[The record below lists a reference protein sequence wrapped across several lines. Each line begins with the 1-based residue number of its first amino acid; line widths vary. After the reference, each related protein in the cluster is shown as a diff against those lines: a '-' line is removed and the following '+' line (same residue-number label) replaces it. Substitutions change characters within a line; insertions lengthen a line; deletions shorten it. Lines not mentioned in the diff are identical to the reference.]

1 MMISRICRGL
11 PTALTEMVMNNVSV
25 LNVNLYGRLVGT
37 LTNLGGDRTIFAFT
51 EEYIDDPDR
60 PTLGLAFKDEFGGL
74 YMDFRPYQKRVMPF
88 FSNLLP
94 EGHLRKYLAKQAG
107 VNPEREFY
115 LLWALGHDLPGA
127 ITITPAN
134 GEAWPPD
141 ANRDGDASRDGHR
154 ENALRFS
161 LAGVQLKFSAV
172 TEASGG
178 LTIPA
183 SGVGGSWIVKL
194 PSREFSG
201 LPENEFSMMKLA
213 GLVGIN
219 VPAIDLV
226 GMGTI
231 KSLPDGIEKIG
242 SHAFVI
248 ERFDRLSDG
257 SRVHVEDFAQVYGLY
272 PEDKYGNGSFR
283 NIAQV
288 IAAEGNDTDI
298 IEFVRRLTFNM
309 LIGNADMHMKN
320 WSLIYPDKRHVA
332 LAPAYDFV
340 TTVPYIPGDEINM
353 KVSRARVFSAFSVDE
368 LTHLAVKAAIP
379 KKMVL
384 DTAKETVQ
392 SFLEHWQRE
401 AANLPMSDEVRSAVA
416 AHMKTVPILSEL
428 S

>member
-1 MMISRICRGL
+1 MEI
-11 PTALTEMVMNNVSV
+11 AMNSLSV
-25 LNVNLYGRLVGT
+25 LDVNLYGKPIGT
-37 LTNLGGDRTIFAFT
+37 LTNVGGDRTFFAFT
-51 EEYIDDPDR
+51 DAYIENPDR
-60 PTLGLAFKDEFGGL
+60 PILGLAFKEEFGEL
-74 YMDFRPYQKRVMPF
+74 YTDFRPYQKRVMPF

-94 EGHLRKYLAKQAG
+94 EGHLRKYLAEQAG

-115 LLWALGHDLPGA
+115 LLWALGRDLPGA
-127 ITITPAN
+127 ITITPSD

-141 ANRDGDASRDGHR
+141 AAGGAGNHGDNHR

-172 TEASGG
+172 MEASGG

-201 LPENEFSMMKLA
+201 VPENEFSMMKLA
-213 GLVGIN
+213 SLIGMN

-226 GMGTI
+226 SVDAI
-231 KSLPDGIEKIG
+231 KNLPEGIDKIG
-242 SHAFVI
+242 KHAFVI

-257 SRVHVEDFAQVYGLY
+257 SCVHIEDFAQVYGLY
-272 PEDKYGNGSFR
+272 PEDKYGNGTFR

-288 IAAEGNDTDI
+288 IAAEGNDADI
-298 IEFVRRLTFNM
+298 IEYVRRLTFNM

-320 WSLIYPDKRHVA
+320 WSLIYPDRRHVS

-340 TTVPYIPGDEINM
+340 ATVPYIPGDATNM
-353 KVSRARVFSAFSVDE
+353 KISRAKVFSAFSLDE
-368 LTHLAVKAAIP
+368 LSHLAVKAAIP
-379 KKMVL
+379 KKMAI
-384 DTAKETVQ
+384 DAAKETVQ
-392 SFLEHWQRE
+392 LFREHWDAE
-401 AANLPMSDEVRSAVA
+401 APNLPMSDEVRSAVET
-416 AHMKTVPILSEL
+416 HMKTVPILEEL

>member
-1 MMISRICRGL
+1 MS
-11 PTALTEMVMNNVSV
+11 NVSV
-25 LNVNLYGRLVGT
+25 LNVNLYGEPIGT

-51 EEYIDDPDR
+51 DEYIENPDR
-60 PTLGLAFKDEFGGL
+60 PTLGLAFKDEFGEL
-74 YMDFRPYQKRVMPF
+74 YTDFRPYQKRVMPF

-94 EGHLRKYLAKQAG
+94 EGHLRKYLAEQAG

-127 ITITPAN
+127 ITITPAD

-141 ANRDGDASRDGHR
+141 AADGADDHGDDQR

-161 LAGVQLKFSAV
+161 LAGAQLKFSAV
-172 TEASGG
+172 MEASGG

-194 PSREFSG
+194 PSREFAG
-201 LPENEFSMMKLA
+201 VPENEFSMMKLA
-213 GLVGIN
+213 GLIGMN

-226 GMGTI
+226 SIDAI
-231 KSLPDGIEKIG
+231 KNLPEGIDKIG
-242 SHAFVI
+242 NHAFVI

-257 SRVHVEDFAQVYGLY
+257 SRVHIEDFAQVYGLY
-272 PEDKYGNGSFR
+272 PEDKYGNGTFR

-288 IAAEGNDTDI
+288 IAAEGNDADI
-298 IEFVRRLTFNM
+298 IEYVRRLTFNM

-320 WSLIYPDKRHVA
+320 WSLIYPDRRYVS

-340 TTVPYIPGDEINM
+340 ATVPYIPGDATNM
-353 KVSRARVFSAFSVDE
+353 KISRAKVFSAFSVDE
-368 LTHLAVKAAIP
+368 LEHLAVKASIPRKMAI
-379 KKMVL
+379 
-384 DTAKETVQ
+384 DAAQETVQ
-392 SFLEHWQRE
+392 AFREHWGTE
-401 AANLPMSDEVRSAVA
+401 AANLPMSDEVRSAVED
-416 AHMKTVPILSEL
+416 HMKTVPILEEL

>member
-1 MMISRICRGL
+1 
-11 PTALTEMVMNNVSV
+11 MNSVSV
-25 LNVNLYGRLVGT
+25 LNVNLYGEPIGT

-51 EEYIDDPDR
+51 DEYIADPDR
-60 PTLGLAFKDEFGGL
+60 PTLGLAFKDEFGEL
-74 YMDFRPYQKRVMPF
+74 NTDFRPYQKRVMPF

-94 EGHLRKYLAKQAG
+94 EGRLRKYLAEQAG
-107 VNPEREFY
+107 VNSEREFH

-127 ITITPAN
+127 ITITPAD
-134 GEAWPPD
+134 GEAWPPYVAD
-141 ANRDGDASRDGHR
+141 GRDDHDDDHR

-194 PSREFSG
+194 PSREFAG
-201 LPENEFSMMKLA
+201 VPENEFSMMKLA
-213 GLVGIN
+213 GLVGMN

-226 GMGTI
+226 GIDAI
-231 KSLPDGIEKIG
+231 KNLPEGLDKIG
-242 SHAFVI
+242 KHAFVI

-257 SRVHVEDFAQVYGLY
+257 SRVHIEDFAQVYGLY
-272 PEDKYGNGSFR
+272 PEEKYGNGTFR

-288 IAAEGNDTDI
+288 IAAEGNDADI
-298 IEFVRRLTFNM
+298 IEYVRRLTFNM

-320 WSLIYPDKRHVA
+320 WSLIYPDRRNVS
-332 LAPAYDFV
+332 LAPTYDFV
-340 TTVPYIPGDEINM
+340 ATVPYLPGDATNM
-353 KVSRARVFSAFSVDE
+353 KISRAKAFSAFSMDE

-379 KKMVL
+379 KKMTI
-384 DTAKETVQ
+384 DAAKETVQ
-392 SFLEHWQRE
+392 RFRE
-401 AANLPMSDEVRSAVA
+401 QWEAEATNLPMSDEVRSAVE
-416 AHMKTVPILSEL
+416 AHMKTVPILEEL

>member
-1 MMISRICRGL
+1 MS
-11 PTALTEMVMNNVSV
+11 NVSV
-25 LNVNLYGRLVGT
+25 LNVNLYGEPIGT

-51 EEYIDDPDR
+51 DEYIENPDR
-60 PTLGLAFKDEFGGL
+60 PTLGLAFKDEFGEL
-74 YMDFRPYQKRVMPF
+74 YTDFRPYQKRVMPF

-94 EGHLRKYLAKQAG
+94 EGHLRKYLAEQAG

-141 ANRDGDASRDGHR
+141 AADGADDHGDDQR

-172 TEASGG
+172 MEASGG

-194 PSREFSG
+194 PSREFAG
-201 LPENEFSMMKLA
+201 VPENEFSMMKLA
-213 GLVGIN
+213 GLIGMN

-226 GMGTI
+226 SIDAI
-231 KSLPDGIEKIG
+231 KNLPEGIDKIG
-242 SHAFVI
+242 NHAFVI

-257 SRVHVEDFAQVYGLY
+257 SRVHIEDFAQVYGLY
-272 PEDKYGNGSFR
+272 PEDKYGNGTFR

-288 IAAEGNDTDI
+288 IAAEGNDADI
-298 IEFVRRLTFNM
+298 IEYVRRLTFNM

-320 WSLIYPDKRHVA
+320 WSLIYPDRRYVS

-340 TTVPYIPGDEINM
+340 ATVPYIPGDATNM
-353 KVSRARVFSAFSVDE
+353 KISRAKVFSAFSVDE
-368 LTHLAVKAAIP
+368 LEHLAVKASIPRKMAI
-379 KKMVL
+379 
-384 DTAKETVQ
+384 DAAQETVQ
-392 SFLEHWQRE
+392 AFREHWGTE
-401 AANLPMSDEVRSAVA
+401 AANLPMSDEVRSAVED
-416 AHMKTVPILSEL
+416 HMKTVPILEEL

>member
-1 MMISRICRGL
+1 MSS
-11 PTALTEMVMNNVSV
+11 VSV
-25 LNVNLYGRLVGT
+25 LNVNLYGEPIGT

-51 EEYIDDPDR
+51 DEYIADSER
-60 PTLGLAFKDEFGGL
+60 PTLGLAFKDEFGEL
-74 YMDFRPYQKRVMPF
+74 YTDFRPYQKRVMPF

-94 EGHLRKYLAKQAG
+94 EGHLRKYLAEQAG

-127 ITITPAN
+127 ITITPAD

-141 ANRDGDASRDGHR
+141 AADGADVHGDDQR
-154 ENALRFS
+154 EYALRFS

-172 TEASGG
+172 MEASGG

-194 PSREFSG
+194 PSREFAG
-201 LPENEFSMMKLA
+201 VPENEFSMMKLA
-213 GLVGIN
+213 SLIGMN

-226 GMGTI
+226 SIDAI
-231 KSLPDGIEKIG
+231 KNLPDGIDKIG
-242 SHAFVI
+242 NHAFVI

-257 SRVHVEDFAQVYGLY
+257 SRVHIEDFAQVYGLY
-272 PEDKYGNGSFR
+272 PEDKYGNGTFR

-288 IAAEGNDTDI
+288 IAAEGNDADI
-298 IEFVRRLTFNM
+298 IEYVRRLTFNM

-320 WSLIYPDKRHVA
+320 WSLIYPDRRYVS

-340 TTVPYIPGDEINM
+340 ATVPYIPGDATNM
-353 KVSRARVFSAFSVDE
+353 KISRAKVFSAFSVDE
-368 LTHLAVKAAIP
+368 LEHLAVKAAIP
-379 KKMVL
+379 KKMAI
-384 DTAKETVQ
+384 DAAKETVRL
-392 SFLEHWQRE
+392 FREHWEAE
-401 AANLPMSDEVRSAVA
+401 AANLPMSDEVRSAVET
-416 AHMKTVPILSEL
+416 HMKTVPILEEL

>member
-1 MMISRICRGL
+1 MS
-11 PTALTEMVMNNVSV
+11 NVSV
-25 LNVNLYGRLVGT
+25 LNVNLYGEPIGT

-51 EEYIDDPDR
+51 DEYIENPDR
-60 PTLGLAFKDEFGGL
+60 PTLGLAFKDEFGEL
-74 YMDFRPYQKRVMPF
+74 YTDFRPYQKRVMPF

-94 EGHLRKYLAKQAG
+94 EGHLRKYLAEQAG

-127 ITITPAN
+127 ITITPAD

-141 ANRDGDASRDGHR
+141 AADGADDHGDDQR

-172 TEASGG
+172 MEASGG

-194 PSREFSG
+194 PSREFAG
-201 LPENEFSMMKLA
+201 VPENEFSMMKLA
-213 GLVGIN
+213 GLIGMN

-226 GMGTI
+226 SIDAI
-231 KSLPDGIEKIG
+231 KNLPEGIDKIG
-242 SHAFVI
+242 NHAFVI

-257 SRVHVEDFAQVYGLY
+257 SRVHIEDFAQVYGLY
-272 PEDKYGNGSFR
+272 PEDKYGNGTFR

-288 IAAEGNDTDI
+288 IAAEGNDADI
-298 IEFVRRLTFNM
+298 IEYVRRLTFNM

-320 WSLIYPDKRHVA
+320 WSLIYPDRRYVS

-340 TTVPYIPGDEINM
+340 ATVPYIPGDATNM
-353 KVSRARVFSAFSVDE
+353 KISRAKVFSAFSVDE
-368 LTHLAVKAAIP
+368 LEPLAVKASIPRKMAI
-379 KKMVL
+379 
-384 DTAKETVQ
+384 DAAQETVQ
-392 SFLEHWQRE
+392 AFREHWGTE
-401 AANLPMSDEVRSAVA
+401 AANLPMSDEVRSAVED
-416 AHMKTVPILSEL
+416 HMKTVPILEEL

>member
-1 MMISRICRGL
+1 MSNG
-11 PTALTEMVMNNVSV
+11 SV
-25 LNVNLYGRLVGT
+25 LNVNLYGEPIGT

-51 EEYIDDPDR
+51 DEYIENPDR
-60 PTLGLAFKDEFGGL
+60 PTLGLAFKDEFGEL
-74 YMDFRPYQKRVMPF
+74 YTDFRPYQKRVMPF

-94 EGHLRKYLAKQAG
+94 EGHLRKYLAEQAG

-127 ITITPAN
+127 ITITPAD

-141 ANRDGDASRDGHR
+141 AADGADDHGDDQR

-172 TEASGG
+172 MEASGG

-194 PSREFSG
+194 PSREFAG
-201 LPENEFSMMKLA
+201 VPENEFSMMKLA
-213 GLVGIN
+213 GLIGMN

-226 GMGTI
+226 SIDAI
-231 KSLPDGIEKIG
+231 KNLPEGIDKIG
-242 SHAFVI
+242 NHAFVI

-257 SRVHVEDFAQVYGLY
+257 SRVHIEDFAQVYGLY
-272 PEDKYGNGSFR
+272 PEDKYGNGTFR

-288 IAAEGNDTDI
+288 IAAEGNDADI
-298 IEFVRRLTFNM
+298 IEYVRRLTFNM

-320 WSLIYPDKRHVA
+320 WSLIYPDRRYVS

-340 TTVPYIPGDEINM
+340 ATVPYIPGDATNM
-353 KVSRARVFSAFSVDE
+353 KISRAKVFSAFSVDE
-368 LTHLAVKAAIP
+368 LEHLAVKASIPRKMAI
-379 KKMVL
+379 
-384 DTAKETVQ
+384 DAAQETVQ
-392 SFLEHWQRE
+392 AFREHWGTE
-401 AANLPMSDEVRSAVA
+401 AANLPMSDEVRSAVED
-416 AHMKTVPILSEL
+416 HMKTVPILEEL

>member
-1 MMISRICRGL
+1 MS
-11 PTALTEMVMNNVSV
+11 NVSV
-25 LNVNLYGRLVGT
+25 LNVNLYGEPIGT

-51 EEYIDDPDR
+51 DEYIENPDR
-60 PTLGLAFKDEFGGL
+60 PTLGLAFKDEFGEL
-74 YMDFRPYQKRVMPF
+74 YTDFRPYQKRVMPF

-94 EGHLRKYLAKQAG
+94 EGHLRKYLAEQAG

-127 ITITPAN
+127 ITITPAD

-141 ANRDGDASRDGHR
+141 AADGADDHGDDQR

-172 TEASGG
+172 MEASGG

-194 PSREFSG
+194 PSREFAG
-201 LPENEFSMMKLA
+201 VPENEFSMMKLA
-213 GLVGIN
+213 GLIGIN

-226 GMGTI
+226 SIDAI
-231 KSLPDGIEKIG
+231 KNLPEGIDKIG
-242 SHAFVI
+242 NHAFVI

-257 SRVHVEDFAQVYGLY
+257 SRVHIEDFAQVYGLY
-272 PEDKYGNGSFR
+272 PEDKYGNGTFR

-288 IAAEGNDTDI
+288 IAAEGNDADI
-298 IEFVRRLTFNM
+298 IEYVRRLTFNM

-320 WSLIYPDKRHVA
+320 WSLIYPDRRYVS

-340 TTVPYIPGDEINM
+340 AIVPYIPGDATNM
-353 KVSRARVFSAFSVDE
+353 KISRAKVFSAFSVDE
-368 LTHLAVKAAIP
+368 LEHLAVKASIPRKMAI
-379 KKMVL
+379 
-384 DTAKETVQ
+384 DAAQETVQ
-392 SFLEHWQRE
+392 AFREHWGTE
-401 AANLPMSDEVRSAVA
+401 AANLPMSDEVRSAVED
-416 AHMKTVPILSEL
+416 HMKTVPILEEL

>member
-1 MMISRICRGL
+1 MEITLS
-11 PTALTEMVMNNVSV
+11 NVSV
-25 LNVNLYGRLVGT
+25 LDVNLHGDPIGT

-51 EEYIDDPDR
+51 DEYIENPDR
-60 PTLGLAFKDEFGGL
+60 PTLGLAFKDEFGEL
-74 YMDFRPYQKRVMPF
+74 YTDFRPYQKRVMPF

-94 EGHLRKYLAKQAG
+94 EGHLRKYLAEQAG

-127 ITITPAN
+127 ITITPAD

-141 ANRDGDASRDGHR
+141 AADGADDHGDDQR

-172 TEASGG
+172 MEASGG

-194 PSREFSG
+194 PSREFAG
-201 LPENEFSMMKLA
+201 VPENEFSMMKLA
-213 GLVGIN
+213 GLIGMN

-226 GMGTI
+226 SIDAI
-231 KSLPDGIEKIG
+231 KNLPEGIDKIG
-242 SHAFVI
+242 NHAFVI

-257 SRVHVEDFAQVYGLY
+257 SRVHIEDFAQVYGLY
-272 PEDKYGNGSFR
+272 PEDKYGNGTFR

-288 IAAEGNDTDI
+288 IAAEGNDADI
-298 IEFVRRLTFNM
+298 IEYVRRLTFNM

-320 WSLIYPDKRHVA
+320 WSLIYPDRRYVS

-340 TTVPYIPGDEINM
+340 ATVPYIPGDATNM
-353 KVSRARVFSAFSVDE
+353 KISRAKVFSAFSVDE
-368 LTHLAVKAAIP
+368 LEHLAVKASIPRKMAI
-379 KKMVL
+379 
-384 DTAKETVQ
+384 DAAQETVQ
-392 SFLEHWQRE
+392 AFREHWGTE
-401 AANLPMSDEVRSAVA
+401 AANLPMSDEVRSAVED
-416 AHMKTVPILSEL
+416 HMKTVPILEEL

>member
-1 MMISRICRGL
+1 MS
-11 PTALTEMVMNNVSV
+11 NVSV
-25 LNVNLYGRLVGT
+25 LNVNLYGEPIGT

-51 EEYIDDPDR
+51 DEYIENPDR
-60 PTLGLAFKDEFGGL
+60 PTLGLAFKDEFGEL
-74 YMDFRPYQKRVMPF
+74 YTDFRPYQKRVMPF

-94 EGHLRKYLAKQAG
+94 EGHLRKYLAEQAG

-115 LLWALGHDLPGA
+115 LLWPLGHDLPGA
-127 ITITPAN
+127 ITITPAD

-141 ANRDGDASRDGHR
+141 AADGADDHGDDQR

-172 TEASGG
+172 MEASGG

-194 PSREFSG
+194 PSREFAG
-201 LPENEFSMMKLA
+201 VPENEFSMMKLA
-213 GLVGIN
+213 GLIGMN

-226 GMGTI
+226 SIDAI
-231 KSLPDGIEKIG
+231 KNLPEGIDKIG
-242 SHAFVI
+242 NHAFVI

-257 SRVHVEDFAQVYGLY
+257 SRVHIEDFAQVYGLY
-272 PEDKYGNGSFR
+272 PEDKYGNGTFR

-288 IAAEGNDTDI
+288 IAAEGNDADI
-298 IEFVRRLTFNM
+298 IEYVRRLTFNM

-320 WSLIYPDKRHVA
+320 WSLIYPDRRYVS

-340 TTVPYIPGDEINM
+340 ATVPYIPGDATNM
-353 KVSRARVFSAFSVDE
+353 KISRAKVFSAFSVDE
-368 LTHLAVKAAIP
+368 LEHLAVKASIPRKMAI
-379 KKMVL
+379 
-384 DTAKETVQ
+384 DAAQETVQ
-392 SFLEHWQRE
+392 AFREHWGTE
-401 AANLPMSDEVRSAVA
+401 AANLPMSDEVRSAVED
-416 AHMKTVPILSEL
+416 HMKTVPILEEL

>member
-1 MMISRICRGL
+1 MS
-11 PTALTEMVMNNVSV
+11 NVSV
-25 LNVNLYGRLVGT
+25 LNVNLYGEPIGT

-51 EEYIDDPDR
+51 DEYIENPDR
-60 PTLGLAFKDEFGGL
+60 PTLGLAFKDEFGEL
-74 YMDFRPYQKRVMPF
+74 YTDFRPYQKRVMPF

-94 EGHLRKYLAKQAG
+94 EGHLRKYLAEQAG

-127 ITITPAN
+127 ITITPAD

-141 ANRDGDASRDGHR
+141 AADGADDHGDDQR

-172 TEASGG
+172 MEASGG

-194 PSREFSG
+194 PSREFAG
-201 LPENEFSMMKLA
+201 VPENEFSMMKLA
-213 GLVGIN
+213 GLIGMN

-226 GMGTI
+226 SIDAI
-231 KSLPDGIEKIG
+231 KNLPEGIDKIG
-242 SHAFVI
+242 NHAFVI

-257 SRVHVEDFAQVYGLY
+257 SRVHIEDFAQVYGLY
-272 PEDKYGNGSFR
+272 PEDKYGNGTFR

-288 IAAEGNDTDI
+288 IAAEGNDADI
-298 IEFVRRLTFNM
+298 IEYVRRLTFNM

-320 WSLIYPDKRHVA
+320 WSLIYPDRRYVS

-340 TTVPYIPGDEINM
+340 ATVPYIPGDATNM
-353 KVSRARVFSAFSVDE
+353 KISRAKVFSAFSVDE
-368 LTHLAVKAAIP
+368 LTHLAVKASIP
-379 KKMVL
+379 KKMAI
-384 DTAKETVQ
+384 DAAKETVQ
-392 SFLEHWQRE
+392 LFREHWE
-401 AANLPMSDEVRSAVA
+401 GYA
-416 AHMKTVPILSEL
+416 
-428 S
+428 